1 MTKIDIISGF
11 LGAGKTT
18 LIKKLLK
25 DALAGTKVVLIE
37 NEFGEIGIDGG
48 FLKESGIEIREMNA
62 GCICC
67 SLVGD
72 FGTSLREVMA
82 AYAPERILIEPSGV
96 GKLSDVMRAIND
108 ASEHTEMHLN
118 SAAAVVDA
126 SKCKVYLKNFGEFF
140 NNQIAYAGTI
150 ILTRTDKVSE
160 EKIAECVELLRE
172 YNKDATIITTPIA
185 ELDGKMIL
193 NTIEGT
199 ADLQKALLEEVL
211 NADYDDE
218 DEDEHEHHHHHD
230 HEEDEHEHH
239 HDHDEED
246 EHEHHHHHDH
256 DEEDEHE
263 HHHHHD
269 HDEEDEH
276 EHHHHH
282 DHDDEDEHEHHHH
295 HDHDEDHDEEDEHE
309 HHHHHDHDEEDE
321 HEHHHHHDHDEED
334 EHEHHHHHDHDHEEE
349 DGVDEDGD
357 RIYHTH
363 DYQEAHGGHHHHH
376 HHHHHHGHDADEV
389 FGSWGME
396 TPSRF
401 TKEDIE
407 HILKELENEEK
418 YGYVLRSKGMV
429 PAKDGTWL
437 HFDYV
442 PEEAEIRTGAA
453 DVTGKICVIGAKL
466 NEEALETLFK
476 RK

>member
-1 MTKIDIISGF
+1 MTKIDIVSGF

-25 DALAGTKVVLIE
+25 EALAGTKVVLIE

-72 FGTSLREVMA
+72 FGTSLREVMET
-82 AYAPERILIEPSGV
+82 YAPERILIEPSGV

-108 ASEHTEMHLN
+108 ASEHTQMHLN
-118 SAAAVVDA
+118 SAVAVVDA
-126 SKCKVYLKNFGEFF
+126 AKCKVYLKNFGEFF
-140 NNQIAYAGTI
+140 DNQIAYAGTI
-150 ILTRTDKVSE
+150 ILSRTDKISA
-160 EKIAECVELLRE
+160 EKIDECVELLRAI
-172 YNKDATIITTPIA
+172 NKDATIITTPIA
-185 ELDGKMIL
+185 QLDGRMIL
-193 NTIEGT
+193 DTIEGT
-199 ADLQKALLEEVL
+199 TDLQKQILEEVL
-211 NADYDDE
+211 AADYDDE
-218 DEDEHEHHHHHD
+218 DEDE
-230 HEEDEHEHH
+230 
-239 HDHDEED
+239 
-246 EHEHHHHHDH
+246 EHEHHHHHH
-256 DEEDEHE
+256 GDEDEDEEHE
-263 HHHHHD
+263 HHHHH
-269 HDEEDEH
+269 HGDEDEDEEH

-282 DHDDEDEHEHHHH
+282 HGDEDEDEEHGHHHHH
-295 HDHDEDHDEEDEHE
+295 HDEDED
-309 HHHHHDHDEEDE
+309 
-321 HEHHHHHDHDEED
+321 
-334 EHEHHHHHDHDHEEE
+334 

-363 DYQEAHGGHHHHH
+363 DYQEKHGGHHHH

-401 TKEDIE
+401 TADEIAG
-407 HILKELENEEK
+407 ILKELENEEK

-429 PAKDGTWL
+429 QAQDGTWI

-442 PEEAEIRTGAA
+442 PEESEIRTGAA

-466 NEEALETLFK
+466 DEEALEKLFK
-476 RK
+476 RKKA

>member
-1 MTKIDIISGF
+1 MTKIDIVSGF

-25 DALAGTKVVLIE
+25 EALAGTKVVLIE

-72 FGTSLREVMA
+72 FGTSLREVMET
-82 AYAPERILIEPSGV
+82 YAPERILIEPSGV

-118 SAAAVVDA
+118 SAVAVVDA
-126 SKCKVYLKNFGEFF
+126 SKAKVYLKNFGEFF
-140 NNQIAYAGTI
+140 DNQIAYAGTI
-150 ILTRTDKVSE
+150 ILSRTDKISE
-160 EKIAECVELLRE
+160 EKIAECVELLRAL
-172 YNKDATIITTPIA
+172 NKDATIITTPIDS
-185 ELDGKMIL
+185 LDGKMIL
-193 NTIEGT
+193 DTIEGT
-199 ADLQKALLEEVL
+199 ADLQKQMLEEVL
-211 NADYDDE
+211 TAEYDDE
-218 DEDEHEHHHHHD
+218 EEHHH
-230 HEEDEHEHH
+230 
-239 HDHDEED
+239 
-246 EHEHHHHHDH
+246 HHHHHDH
-256 DEEDEHE
+256 DDDEDEDGH

-269 HDEEDEH
+269 DDEDED

-282 DHDDEDEHEHHHH
+282 DHDDEEDEHHHH
-295 HDHDEDHDEEDEHE
+295 HG
-309 HHHHHDHDEEDE
+309 
-321 HEHHHHHDHDEED
+321 
-334 EHEHHHHHDHDHEEE
+334 HDHEEE
-349 DGVDEDGD
+349 EIEVDEDGD

-401 TKEDIE
+401 TVDEIAG
-407 HILKELENEEK
+407 ILKELENEEK

-429 PAKDGTWL
+429 PAQDGTWI

-442 PEEAEIRTGAA
+442 PEESEIRTGAA

-466 NEEALETLFK
+466 NEAALEKLFK